1 MLVPDVKCQNCA
13 KIVQNSTRAGGQTQE
28 KYHMLDQQAIA
39 PHFIAFIIW
48 DDTVVSKT
56 LFMHVLF
63 MQQVKPFPPAADGH
77 RDIPTRPR

>member
-1 MLVPDVKCQNCA
+1 MSNV
-13 KIVQNSTRAGGQTQE
+13 KIVSRSSKTPLELGGRQTDTGE
-28 KYHMLDQQAIA
+28 NMHVLDQQAIA

-63 MQQVKPFPPAADGH
+63 MQQVQKPFPPAADGH

>member
-1 MLVPDVKCQNCA
+1 MSNVI
-13 KIVQNSTRAGGQTQE
+13 IVSRSSKTPLELGDRHRENMHT
-28 KYHMLDQQAIA
+28 LDQQAIA

-63 MQQVKPFPPAADGH
+63 MQQVQKPFPPAADGH